1 MGRNGQS
8 SHGTRTKEKGQD
20 MKKLDLHG
28 IRHDDVDRLVEN
40 FIFKED
46 FPHQIITGHS
56 TKMNSIVVNVLERH
70 SFIWGYTILG
80 DYGSVTVKGKNKV

>member
-1 MGRNGQS
+1 
-8 SHGTRTKEKGQD
+8 

-28 IRHDDVDRLVEN
+28 KRHDDVDRLVEN
-40 FIFKED
+40 FVFKED

-56 TKMNSIVVNVLERH
+56 TKMNSIVVNTLERNV
-70 SFIWGYTILG
+70 FIWRYTILG

>member
-1 MGRNGQS
+1 
-8 SHGTRTKEKGQD
+8 

-28 IRHDDVDRLVEN
+28 IRHDDVDRMVEN

-56 TKMNSIVVNVLERH
+56 TKMNSIVVNTLEKH
-70 SFIWGYTILG
+70 GFVWSYTILG
-80 DYGSVTVKGKNKV
+80 DYGSVTVKGKNRDREGEWV

>member
-1 MGRNGQS
+1 
-8 SHGTRTKEKGQD
+8 

-56 TKMNSIVVNVLERH
+56 TKMNSIVVNTLEKH
-70 SFIWGYTILG
+70 GFVWSYTILG
-80 DYGSVTVKGKNKV
+80 DYGSVTVKGKNRDREGEWV

>member
-1 MGRNGQS
+1 
-8 SHGTRTKEKGQD
+8 

-28 IRHDDVDRLVEN
+28 KRHDDVDRLVEN
-40 FIFKED
+40 FVFKED

-56 TKMNSIVVNVLERH
+56 TKMNSIVVNTLERKG
-70 SFIWGYTILG
+70 FIWSYTILG

>member
-1 MGRNGQS
+1 
-8 SHGTRTKEKGQD
+8 

-28 IRHDDVDRLVEN
+28 TRHDDVDRMVEN

-70 SFIWGYTILG
+70 RCTRRMG
-80 DYGSVTVKGKNKV
+80 VGKDHDI

>member
-1 MGRNGQS
+1 
-8 SHGTRTKEKGQD
+8 

-28 IRHDDVDRLVEN
+28 IRHDDVDRMVEN
-40 FIFKED
+40 FVFKEE

-56 TKMNSIVVNVLERH
+56 TKMNSIVINVLERH

>member
-1 MGRNGQS
+1 
-8 SHGTRTKEKGQD
+8 

-70 SFIWGYTILG
+70 MFYLG
-80 DYGSVTVKGKNKV
+80 IYDIRRLWFGHGQGEE

>member
-1 MGRNGQS
+1 
-8 SHGTRTKEKGQD
+8 

-28 IRHDDVDRLVEN
+28 IRHDDVDRMVEN

-56 TKMNSIVVNVLERH
+56 TKMNSIVIGVLERH
-70 SFIWGYTILG
+70 NFEWKYTILG
-80 DYGSVTVKGKNKV
+80 DYGSITVVGKYGTEEITMWDL